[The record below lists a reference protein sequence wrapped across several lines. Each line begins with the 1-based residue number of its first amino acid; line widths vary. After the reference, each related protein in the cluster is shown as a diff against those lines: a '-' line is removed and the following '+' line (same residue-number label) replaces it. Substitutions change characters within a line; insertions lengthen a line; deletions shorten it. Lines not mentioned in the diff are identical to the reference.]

1 MTQPLPVV
9 ILARDFFT
17 LQEERVRQYATLSAS
32 HREYLNSAPSYD
44 ILTYQK
50 AVADATKNF
59 KEISERIIEMRRQLD
74 EEFRE
79 KVLECVCL
87 VVVDLGWV
95 DLYSGVPILL
105 GQMEIWHNW
114 LGVGQDG
121 GTSTQ
126 PRSTTTRFTLYS
138 EIEFKFVSSK
148 ELSNFIAK
156 IQLLEE
162 QNLRLTVDHQLASQQ
177 ALDDP
182 DDELLERNAKGIKKK
197 LTEIAQEIR

>member
-79 KVLECVCL
+79 K
-87 VVVDLGWV
+87 
-95 DLYSGVPILL
+95 
-105 GQMEIWHNW
+105 
-114 LGVGQDG
+114 
-121 GTSTQ
+121 
-126 PRSTTTRFTLYS
+126 
-138 EIEFKFVSSK
+138 

-197 LTEIAQEIR
+197 LTEIAQEISESIEEMRYRVDEILENQPNASEHGSPEK